1 MATLG
6 EKVKRHRD
14 DLLALS
20 DIFEENLYAEAKASA
35 KSAYGA
41 IATLKKAKAELPD
54 RYAGTKEDIISY
66 ALASKEIDDVIKK
79 IRDEALKRAW
89 GDEQDAAQ

>member
-6 EKVKRHRD
+6 EKIKRHRE

-20 DIFEENLYAEAKASA
+20 DIFEEDLYAEAKASA
-35 KSAYGA
+35 KSPYGA

-54 RYAGTKEDIISY
+54 GYAGTKQDIVSY
-66 ALASKEIDDVIKK
+66 ALEGKEIDNVINR
-79 IRDEALKRAW
+79 IRSEALKRAW
-89 GDEQDAAQ
+89 GDEQDEAE